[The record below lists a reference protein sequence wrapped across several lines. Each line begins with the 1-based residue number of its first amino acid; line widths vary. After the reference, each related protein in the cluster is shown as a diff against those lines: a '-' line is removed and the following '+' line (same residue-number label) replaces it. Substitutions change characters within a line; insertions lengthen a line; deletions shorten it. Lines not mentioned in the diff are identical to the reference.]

1 MRMFWV
7 FMMLLRPDFLPL
19 KFYVLDVFGDLHN
32 FSIHAG
38 VGGGGRGEALSR
50 FDKLHYC
57 ELCSFYR
64 KYFLPN
70 IWIIIQEIN
79 YP

>member
-1 MRMFWV
+1 MFWV

-38 VGGGGRGEALSR
+38 GWGEGELSR
-50 FDKLHYC
+50 GLTSYITVSCAASTEKFFTLTFGSSSK
-57 ELCSFYR
+57 
-64 KYFLPN
+64 K
-70 IWIIIQEIN
+70 
-79 YP
+79 

>member
-1 MRMFWV
+1 MVPGEMRMFWV

-38 VGGGGRGEALSR
+38 GWG
-50 FDKLHYC
+50 KLFRVLTSYITVSC
-57 ELCSFYR
+57 AASTEKNVSLTFGSSS
-64 KYFLPN
+64 KK
-70 IWIIIQEIN
+70 
-79 YP
+79 